1 MNSDHQSE
9 YQKSNEILKISNI
22 VNFKRIT
29 IGIFF
34 EFKVTHND
42 LKIMKI

>member
-1 MNSDHQSE
+1 MSSDHQSE
-9 YQKSNEILKISNI
+9 YQKSNEIPKISNI
-22 VNFKRIT
+22 ADSKWIT